1 MSDLRESLIK
11 SVEEIREEGG
21 GRTGYGTDLTLTSH
35 VKFGIPSR
43 IPMMDLAIGR
53 PGYPSG
59 RMIELFGLA
68 ATGKTTA
75 AYHAMAQVQRMGGTA
90 VLIDTER
97 TFDPDRAEECGIDPS
112 TLLVSEA
119 NDIEEIFEKINAMLT
134 AYEDSKS
141 EAPMI
146 LAVDSITAVETK
158 ETADKKERDAQRLGD
173 DARSIR
179 RGLRRIN
186 QRVAETKA
194 TVIFINHAIATMQGW
209 GKQTMSAGGN
219 ALKLFASL
227 RVEFQKVGDITEG
240 KDDNKVRL
248 GQVVS
253 INTEKNKVKDIGI
266 PKFKA
271 DLTQHG
277 FDLYDGLFSGFEKI
291 GSIKRVNNVTYHF
304 APSQTTFARKEWK
317 ALVDGYSGADGAALG
332 IEGFYAFFLRLAVQ
346 GGHIRPYGSKVT
358 ND

>member
-1 MSDLRESLIK
+1 MGTLREALIK
-11 SVEEIREEGG
+11 SVADISEEGG
-21 GRTGYGTDLTLTSH
+21 GYTGLGTDLTLTSH

-53 PGYPSG
+53 PGYPAG
-59 RMIELFGLA
+59 RMVELFGLA

-75 AYHAMAQVQRMGGTA
+75 AYHALAQVQRMGGDA

-97 TFDPDRAEECGIDPS
+97 TFDVDRSAECGIDPS
-112 TLLVSEA
+112 QLLVSEA
-119 NDIEEIFEKINAMLT
+119 NDIEEIFEKINKMLG
-134 AYEDSKS
+134 AYEEKGSDT
-141 EAPMI
+141 PMI
-146 LAVDSITAVETK
+146 IAVDSITAVETK
-158 ETADKKERDAQRLGD
+158 ETADKKERDSQRLGD

-277 FDLYDGLFSGFEKI
+277 FDLYDGLFAGFEKI
-291 GSIKRVNNVTYHF
+291 GTIKRVNNITYHF
-304 APSQTTFARKEWK
+304 APSQTTFQRKEWK
-317 ALVDGYSGADGAALG
+317 DLVDGYAGADGGALG

-346 GGHIRPYGSKVT
+346 GGYLRPYGTPV
-358 ND
+358 NG